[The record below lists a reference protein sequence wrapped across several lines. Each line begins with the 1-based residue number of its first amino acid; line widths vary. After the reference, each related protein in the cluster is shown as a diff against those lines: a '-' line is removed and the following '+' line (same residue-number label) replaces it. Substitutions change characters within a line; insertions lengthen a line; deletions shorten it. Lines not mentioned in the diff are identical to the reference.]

1 MSTPAQTVRRLDPV
15 LVDRIAAGEVVERP
29 ASAVKEL
36 IENAIDAGARAIEVT
51 VEAGG
56 RRLIRVVDDGRGMSP
71 DDLELAVERH
81 ATSKLPGGDLTA
93 IDTLGFRG
101 EALPS
106 IGAVSRLT
114 LVTRAPEAEAGA
126 SLTVAAG
133 LKGPVRPAPAQR
145 GTRIEVTELFA
156 ATPARL
162 KFLKSDRAENAA
174 IAESLRRLAVT
185 QPGIRFTL
193 RADAGQPLVLP
204 AETGPE
210 AGLRRLAAVLGPDF
224 AANALPVSLAREGF
238 AVIGHVGLPT
248 YHRGAAN
255 HIHLAVNGRPVRDR
269 LLLGAVRGAY
279 ADTLASDR
287 HPVLGLTIL
296 CDPEHVDVNVHP
308 AKTEVRFREPGLVRA
323 LVVSAIHDALRR
335 GGVRSA
341 TTGAARTLDA
351 LRPAGPGLAIHT
363 GAAVPSLFQPSRP
376 SPFAVG
382 VPSVA
387 APPGYRRSDS
397 WRPAPVPDPAA
408 FDPMG
413 EGGFG
418 EAAQAVFERPGS
430 SPDAAAPP
438 QADIRPLAEPAEARD
453 HPLGAARAQIHE
465 TYILAQ
471 TRDGLVIVDQHAA
484 HERLVYERMKAERAA
499 GGIARQGL
507 LIPDVVEM
515 SPEEADRLV
524 AAAPD
529 LDRLGLAVE
538 AFGPGAVLVREVPAA
553 LVGASVRDLVTDILD
568 ALASSGDEEGGAP
581 AAEGGPLGRRLDAVL
596 SRMSCHGSVRAGR
609 RLRPEEM
616 NALLRAMEATPNSG
630 QCNHGRPTSIELKLS
645 DIERLFGRR

>member
-1 MSTPAQTVRRLDPV
+1 MSVSLTAPHVRRLDPI

-36 IENAIDAGARAIEVT
+36 VENAIDAGARTVEVT

-56 RRLIRVVDDGRGMSP
+56 RRLIRVVDDGRGMAP
-71 DDLELAVERH
+71 EDLELAVERH
-81 ATSKLPGGDLTA
+81 ATSKLPGGDLSA
-93 IDTLGFRG
+93 IATLGFRG

-114 LVTRAPEAEAGA
+114 LVTRTHDAEAGA
-126 SLTVAAG
+126 SLTVDSG
-133 LKGPVRPAPAQR
+133 SKGAVRPAPAQR

-174 IAESLRRLAVT
+174 IAETLRRLAVA

-193 RADAGQPLVLP
+193 RADAGQPLILP
-204 AETGPE
+204 AETG
-210 AGLRRLAAVLGPDF
+210 ADAALRRLTAVLGPDF
-224 AANALPVSLAREGF
+224 AANALPVSLVREGF
-238 AVIGHVGLPT
+238 SVTGHVGLPT
-248 YHRGAAN
+248 YHRGATGY
-255 HIHLAVNGRPVRDR
+255 IHLVVNGRPVRDR

-287 HPVLGLTIL
+287 HPVLGLAIA
-296 CDPEHVDVNVHP
+296 CDPDRVDVNVHP

-323 LVVSAIHDALRR
+323 LIVSAIHDALNR
-335 GGVRSA
+335 GGARSA
-341 TTGAARTLDA
+341 TTGAARTLEA
-351 LRPAGPGLAIHT
+351 LRPAAPALATHT
-363 GAAVPSLFQPSRP
+363 GAAMPSLFRPSRP
-376 SPFAVG
+376 TAFAVG
-382 VPSVA
+382 TPSVA
-387 APPGYRRSDS
+387 APSGYRQPDA
-397 WRPAPVPDPAA
+397 WRPAAALAADPA
-408 FDPMG
+408 P
-413 EGGFG
+413 GFG
-418 EAAQAVFERPGS
+418 ETAQALFESPRAAQVPV
-430 SPDAAAPP
+430 APP
-438 QADIRPLAEPAEARD
+438 QADARPVTASDEAND

-484 HERLVYERMKAERAA
+484 HERLVYERMKAERSA

-524 AAAPD
+524 AAAPE
-529 LDRLGLAVE
+529 LDRLGLAIE
-538 AFGPGAVLVREVPAA
+538 AFGPGAVLVREIPAA
-553 LVGASVRDLVTDILD
+553 LIGASVRDLVTDILD
-568 ALASSGDEEGGAP
+568 ALAASGDEEGGA
-581 AAEGGPLGRRLDAVL
+581 AATEGGPLGRRLDAVL
-596 SRMSCHGSVRAGR
+596 SRMSCHGSIRAGR

-616 NALLRAMEATPNSG
+616 NALLREMEATPNSG